1 MDFKKL
7 DRIVEDF
14 INKYKFHVEVLPMI
28 VDYSKKVLDEQLLD
42 VSNDWSRKIEIND
55 SINIVYK
62 FLETID
68 VSLANQFLNIL
79 NSYDEYGNPYVNI
92 LPRNEYPNGHDEV
105 RDGKVYVY
113 YENTP
118 NDSFCILHEMLH
130 KMNECFIV
138 NENNEKEER
147 FTRIFL
153 GETVSILGE
162 MMLGNYMVQ
171 NGFISESDFNIR
183 KNFRLNEARKDA
195 RDVIIENE
203 LINLKLNGIDISL
216 DSLNSLFNGYDKSLI
231 EYSVLK
237 DEKNDLRRINKILKN
252 NCLSL
257 HKSLG
262 YVIAQVLCDRFLKS
276 DSLIDDFVR
285 LHYSVG
291 DSNSDIIEVFNDI
304 ISDNIDIKR

>member
-7 DRIVEDF
+7 NRIVDDF
-14 INKYKFHVEVLPMI
+14 INKYRFHVEVLPMI
-28 VDYSKKVLDEQLLD
+28 VDYSKRVLDEQLPD
-42 VSNDWSRKIEIND
+42 VSNDWSRKIKIND

-79 NSYDEYGNPYVNI
+79 NSCDEYGNPYVSI

-113 YENTP
+113 YDNTP
-118 NDSFCILHEMLH
+118 NDPFCVLHEMLH

-138 NENNEKEER
+138 NENNEKEES

-171 NGFISESDFNIR
+171 NGFISESDFNLR
-183 KNFRLNEARKDA
+183 KNFRLNEAREDA
-195 RDVIIENE
+195 IDVIIENE
-203 LINLKLNGIDISL
+203 LINLKLSGKNITL
-216 DSLNSLFNGYDKSLI
+216 DSLNSLFNSYDKSLV

-237 DEKNDLRRINKILKN
+237 DEKNDLRRINGVLKN

-257 HKSLG
+257 YKSSR

-285 LHYSVG
+285 LYYSVG
-291 DSNSDIIEVFNDI
+291 DSNSDIVEVFNDI
-304 ISDNIDIKR
+304 ISDNKDIKR